1 MTSYQ
6 NGKIYKIEDVGGNLC
21 YIGSTTK
28 QYLSQRMTWHRGD
41 YTKWLAGQH
50 RKITAFNIF
59 EQYGIENCKIVLI
72 ELYPCD
78 SKDELRKREAHF
90 ITTLDCVNKC
100 IPGRTPAEYYQD
112 NKEHLKREA
121 REDYARKKE
130 HNEYYTR
137 MLDAKKIYAEKNKEH
152 IKTRRSEV
160 VACECGKSHTRA
172 QKSYH
177 MKSNTHKTALEI
189 INNL

>member
-41 YTKWLAGQH
+41 YTKFLAGKH
-50 RKITAFNIF
+50 NMVTVFNIF

-100 IPGRTPAEYYQD
+100 VPGRTQAQYYQD
-112 NKEHLKREA
+112 NKEK
-121 REDYARKKE
+121 KKE
-130 HNEYYTR
+130 EKRLWY
-137 MLDAKKIYAEKNKEH
+137 EKNKDKVKARVLQNKDKIKANNAITINCDCGAVHQKGGRSYH
-152 IKTRRSEV
+152 IKSLHHINYMTM
-160 VACECGKSHTRA
+160 
-172 QKSYH
+172 Q
-177 MKSNTHKTALEI
+177 
-189 INNL
+189 INNV

>member
-1 MTSYQ
+1 MTNYQ

-41 YTKWLAGQH
+41 YTKWLAGKS
-50 RKITAFNIF
+50 RKITVFNIF

-112 NKEHLKREA
+112 NKEHLKKEA
-121 REDYARKKE
+121 REDYARKK
-130 HNEYYTR
+130 
-137 MLDAKKIYAEKNKEH
+137 DAKKIYNEKNKEQ
-152 IKTRRSEV
+152 IRSRQNEIIN
-160 VACECGKSHTRA
+160 CECGKTYTRKNKSAHSNSH
-172 QKSYH
+172 
-177 MKSNTHKTALEI
+177 THKTALA
-189 INNL
+189 NK